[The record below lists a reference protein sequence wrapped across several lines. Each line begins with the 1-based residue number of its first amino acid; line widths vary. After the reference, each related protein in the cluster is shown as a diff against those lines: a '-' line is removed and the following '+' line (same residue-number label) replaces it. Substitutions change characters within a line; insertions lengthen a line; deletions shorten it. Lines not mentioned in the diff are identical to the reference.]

1 VYAQGAKLSR
11 ARVRW
16 FKHND
21 MRSLED
27 LLKQIEAEE
36 RAERCGVHLAVVC
49 ACAWVNDNIT
59 CGVCVLFLTG
69 KLAAAACK
77 KARMGQRLDIR

>member
-1 VYAQGAKLSR
+1 MCVCAQGAKLSR

-36 RAERCGVHLAVVC
+36 RAERCVPSSCVVC
-49 ACAWVNDNIT
+49 ACACIEMRS
-59 CGVCVLFLTG
+59 VC
-69 KLAAAACK
+69 A
-77 KARMGQRLDIR
+77 

>member
-1 VYAQGAKLSR
+1 VRAGCACVLQGAKLSR

-36 RAERCGVHLAVVC
+36 RAERCGGFTHTRTACVC
-49 ACAWVNDNIT
+49 
-59 CGVCVLFLTG
+59 FS
-69 KLAAAACK
+69 
-77 KARMGQRLDIR
+77 